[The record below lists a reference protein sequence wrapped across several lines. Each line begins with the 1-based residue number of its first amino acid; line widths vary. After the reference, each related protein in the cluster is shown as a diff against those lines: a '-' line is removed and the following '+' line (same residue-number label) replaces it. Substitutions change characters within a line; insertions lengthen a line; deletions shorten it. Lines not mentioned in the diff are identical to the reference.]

1 MFRYLLETP
10 LELLTLGARAH
21 AALNAEMMDEIVAAM
36 ERDAWTCRQC
46 GVCLPGMM
54 EIDHLGGH
62 RVSGR
67 SRIAP
72 ICRFCHDRKH
82 LLWAASRGRLVPIH
96 APDLSH
102 EHVTQ
107 IAWVILVHAGRN
119 GIDHGCL
126 IYDLYARRKQAQV
139 ALGHGNL
146 EATLEAVLAMADSKG
161 REAANASADGLDSQI
176 RLAPA
181 ALFGGPTDMQ
191 VWTRG
196 GYRPVSGNWR
206 EAASPDNFPGYDV
219 FARVGKALRIQD
231 RMSSSGAGEGSRANA
246 KSSNQIPQGEGEFG
260 DSRHVARA
268 DQD

>member
-21 AALNAEMMDEIVAAM
+21 AALNAEMMEDIAAAM
-36 ERDAWTCRQC
+36 ERDAWICRQC
-46 GVCLPGMM
+46 GVCLPEMM
-54 EIDHLGGH
+54 EVDPLGGH

-67 SRIAP
+67 KRIAP
-72 ICRFCHDRKH
+72 ICRFCHDRLH
-82 LLWAASRGRLVPIH
+82 LLWSASRGRLVPIH

-102 EHVTQ
+102 EQVSQ

-119 GIDHGCL
+119 GIDHGRL
-126 IYDLYARRKQAQV
+126 IYDLDARRKQAQV

-146 EATLEAVLAMADSKG
+146 EAILEAVLAMADSRG
-161 REAANASADGLDSQI
+161 REAANASADGLDRQI

-181 ALFGGPTDMQ
+181 ALFGDPTDMQ
-191 VWTRG
+191 AWTRG
-196 GYRPVSGNWR
+196 GYRPVSGEWR
-206 EAASPDNFPGYDV
+206 EAASPDSFPGYDV

-231 RMSSSGAGEGSRANA
+231 RNSPSGAGKGGRDDAIASDQ
-246 KSSNQIPQGEGEFG
+246 SQQGEGEIG
-260 DSRHVARA
+260 DRGHVAQA

>member
-46 GVCLPGMM
+46 GVCLPEMM
-54 EIDHLGGH
+54 EIDHLDGH

-96 APDLSH
+96 APDLPY
-102 EHVTQ
+102 EHISQ

-119 GIDHGCL
+119 GVDHGRL
-126 IYDLYARRKQAQV
+126 IYDLDARRKQAQV

-146 EATLEAVLAMADSKG
+146 EAILEAVLAMADSRG
-161 REAANASADGLDSQI
+161 REAANASADGLDRQI
-176 RLAPA
+176 RLAPS
-181 ALFGGPTDMQ
+181 ALFGDPTDMQ

-196 GYRPVSGNWR
+196 GCRPVSGDWR
-206 EAASPDNFPGYDV
+206 KTASPDSFPGYDV

-231 RMSSSGAGEGSRANA
+231 RMSWSGAGEGGRVDESG
-246 KSSNQIPQGEGEFG
+246 SNQVPQGEDEIG
-260 DSRHVARA
+260 DRGHVA
-268 DQD
+268 